1 LTKATRFIALVAVA
15 ATVLTSCARGGSSPG
30 NARPIDFYAAVPSLA
45 DVRQVLGD
53 NNWWPMPP
61 SFGVPPLDSNRLPV
75 TIKFEVTQT
84 YLHVGTAEALV
95 VSYIVLASSTIATL
109 VMTNLL
115 TASQATPITSP
126 KVGDSTLYVQTM
138 GTGAAPFDTTAYVR
152 VGTTLTA
159 TEWFRR
165 DAFTSANQMA
175 NIARKVTAHVKDV
188 VAGKL
193 HASPQP
199 QIDSSQ
205 LPPPGFEITLLGY
218 ARVPT
223 ESVVLELG
231 YSSAPEQIATL
242 LHSGGVND
250 ALYGDYVLNADTHME
265 VKTLLMN
272 FADATIASQW
282 LDAIRG
288 STPLDAN
295 GIFSVYSQTRGQ
307 YFYAFAAGSKTA
319 LLTCAPTGPTEA
331 ASRACEVP
339 LQDGSFAW
347 KLSLGG

>member
-1 LTKATRFIALVAVA
+1 MIAVAV
-15 ATVLTSCARGGSSPG
+15 TVLTSCARTGSSTASAQP
-30 NARPIDFYAAVPSLA
+30 ADFGAAFPSLA
-45 DVRQVLGD
+45 DMRQVLGD

-61 SFGVPPLDSNRLPV
+61 SFRVPPLDFDRVPAIV
-75 TIKFEVTQT
+75 KFEVDQA
-84 YLHVGTAEALV
+84 YLHVGSAEIATI
-95 VSYIVLASSTIATL
+95 SYLEFSSTTLSTL
-109 VMTNLL
+109 VMTGL
-115 TASQATPITSP
+115 SSGQATPVTSP
-126 KVGDSTLYVQTM
+126 RLGDQALYVQARS
-138 GTGAAPFDTTAYVR
+138 TGAAPFDSTVYVR
-152 VGTTLTA
+152 VGLTITA
-159 TEWFRR
+159 IQWLRH
-165 DAFTSANQMA
+165 DAYSSPSLISKVALKA
-175 NIARKVTAHVKDV
+175 IARVKDV
-188 VAGKL
+188 VAGKF
-193 HASPQP
+193 HASPPP
-199 QIDSSQ
+199 QVDSSQ

-218 ARVPT
+218 ARVPV

-242 LHSGGVND
+242 LHSGGVTD

-272 FADATIASQW
+272 FADATIAGQW

-295 GIFSVYSQTRGQ
+295 GIFSAYSQTRGQ